1 MSYLTNT
8 CSNPFKILGL
18 GLFPTDSQ
26 IRSHLA
32 KKQIKIK
39 SKATEVDN
47 STTIDAELALV

>member
-1 MSYLTNT
+1 MSVLTNT

-32 KKQIKIK
+32 RKHIKIK
-39 SKATEVDN
+39 SKAAEVDN
-47 STTIDAELALV
+47 SAVI